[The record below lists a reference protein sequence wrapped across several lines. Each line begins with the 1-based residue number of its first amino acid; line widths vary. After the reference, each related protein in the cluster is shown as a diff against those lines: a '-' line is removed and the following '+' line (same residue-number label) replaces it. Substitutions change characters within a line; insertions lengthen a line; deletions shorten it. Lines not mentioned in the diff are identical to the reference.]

1 MTFYLEGT
9 KTKKMK
15 IERFYDI
22 NLAHASYA
30 ILSHGKIAL
39 IDPARNPQPYYEFAV
54 ANEAKITT
62 VIETHPHADFVSSH
76 LEIQKKTNASI
87 YVSRLLG
94 AEYEHKSFDDGDE
107 IKLGELTLK
116 AINTPGH
123 SPDSISV
130 LLLNE
135 EGKEVALFTGDT
147 LFIGDVGRPDLRE
160 SVGNLTAK
168 RESLAKQMFDSIQH
182 KLADLK
188 DDILVYPAHGA
199 GSLCGKNLS
208 SEPFSTLGKER
219 RENWAFQEQSQEEFV
234 KTILQDQPFVPKYF
248 GFNVSLNKK
257 GAPSFEIGLH
267 GVERLED
274 VSKVKE
280 GELVVDV
287 RKESEFKAGHLPD
300 SINIMLTERGK
311 FETWLGAIIAPTEK
325 FYLLAADES
334 QLEDAISRTAKIG
347 YENLILGAVSLNG
360 ANLPKSS
367 VKLDVE
373 KFRNDLD
380 GYSIVDVRNE
390 GETKKGK
397 IFKNAI
403 TIPLHNL
410 REKIY
415 EIPTDKPVVVHCAA
429 GFRSAAG
436 SSILEN
442 ELKDLEVFDLGEA
455 IKEF

>member
-1 MTFYLEGT
+1 MIQ
-9 KTKKMK
+9 KNMK

-30 ILSHGKIAL
+30 ILNNGEIAL
-39 IDPARNPQPYYEFAV
+39 IDPARNPQPYYKFAI
-54 ANEAKITT
+54 AKEAKITT

-76 LEIQKKTNASI
+76 LEIQKHTNAII
-87 YVSRLLG
+87 YASKLLG
-94 AEYEHKSFDDGDE
+94 AEYEHQTFDDGDE
-107 IKLGELTLK
+107 IKLGKLTLK

-123 SPDSISV
+123 SPDSISI
-130 LLLNE
+130 LLLDEAGE
-135 EGKEVALFTGDT
+135 EHALFTGDT
-147 LFIGDVGRPDLRE
+147 VFIGDVGRPDLRE

-168 RESLAKQMFDSIQH
+168 RAALAKQMYDSIQN
-182 KLADLK
+182 KFRGIK
-188 DDILVYPAHGA
+188 DDTLVYPAHGA

-208 SEPFSTLGKER
+208 NEPSSTLGKER
-219 RENWAFQEQSQEEFV
+219 KENWAFQEQTEENFV
-234 KTILQDQPFVPKYF
+234 KTLLQDQPFVPKYF

-257 GAPSFEIGLH
+257 GAAGFENSIY
-267 GVERLED
+267 GVERVTD
-274 VSKVKE
+274 VSGIKE
-280 GELVVDV
+280 GELIVDV
-287 RKESEFKAGHLPD
+287 RKEKDFKAGHLPY

-311 FETWLGAIIAPTEK
+311 FETWLGAIIHPTEK
-325 FYLLAADES
+325 FYLVAADEA
-334 QLEDAISRTAKIG
+334 QREEAISRAAKIG
-347 YENLILGAVSLNG
+347 YENSIIGAVALNG
-360 ANLPKSS
+360 ADLQRSS
-367 VKLDVE
+367 ARLDVD

-380 GYSIVDVRNE
+380 GYSIVDIRNE
-390 GETKKGK
+390 GETRQGK

-403 TIPLHNL
+403 TIPLHDL
-410 REKIY
+410 RERIY